1 MSKIYHQ
8 GETFRQKA
16 HVTDA
21 SSSLIDPDTIV
32 ITIIDSEN
40 TKKVDAQAMTKDT
53 IGKYYYDHLISTDAT
68 LSMWTT
74 EIKAVKGFTAIEQDQ
89 FTVVKTIA

>member
-8 GETFRQKA
+8 GETIRQKA
-16 HVTDA
+16 HVTDV
-21 SSSLIDPDTIV
+21 SKTLIDPDTIV

-40 TKKVDAQAMTKDT
+40 SKKVDTQAMTKDVT
-53 IGKYYYDHLISTDAT
+53 GKYYYNYLIPTDAVVGV
-68 LSMWTT
+68 WTT

-89 FTVVKTIA
+89 FTVVESIA